1 MLTTQETAKFTVRPL
16 PAALGAEVT
25 GIDLSRPVDAATRK
39 ALYDAWVKHA
49 VLVIRGQKLT
59 PGQFADAAGIFG
71 ELLEQQIKKYALPEN
86 PLVGTISSRDLP
98 LVDGKLHVRGENYHT
113 DHSNFAAPPKA
124 TTLHAVSL
132 PSQGGDTQFVDVRKA
147 YDDLPEETKRKILPL
162 RSPHVYESSHSPR
175 KMTALSAEER
185 AKIPQTL
192 QPLVIRHPDS
202 GRPALYLNTARMEGI
217 EGMGAGR
224 GVQAHRRAV
233 RPRHAVEVRVPPQV
247 AARRHG
253 DLGQPQRHAPGE
265 PGLRPVR
272 VPLSLPHHAERR
284 AAAAGR
290 LIANAGTAPRTEH
303 TAHGKAHD
311 KQEQR
316 AASSD
321 HQPGGST
328 GEAHLTRRR
337 DARRRAPRRGVYGAA
352 HAQGRPTRPDRSRSW
367 CRSRRAAAPTS

>member
-124 TTLHAVSL
+124 TTLYAVSL

-202 GRPALYLNTARMEGI
+202 GRPALYLNTARMEGV
-217 EGMGAGR
+217 EGMGPDAAFKLIDELYDHATQPKYEYRHKWLPGDMVIWDNRSVMHQANPDFDPSEYRYLYRIMLKGAPLQPAG
-224 GVQAHRRAV
+224 
-233 RPRHAVEVRVPPQV
+233 
-247 AARRHG
+247 
-253 DLGQPQRHAPGE
+253 
-265 PGLRPVR
+265 
-272 VPLSLPHHAERR
+272 
-284 AAAAGR
+284 
-290 LIANAGTAPRTEH
+290 
-303 TAHGKAHD
+303 
-311 KQEQR
+311 
-316 AASSD
+316 
-321 HQPGGST
+321 
-328 GEAHLTRRR
+328 
-337 DARRRAPRRGVYGAA
+337 
-352 HAQGRPTRPDRSRSW
+352 
-367 CRSRRAAAPTS
+367 